1 MHEEDR
7 VARITD
13 TSKAGKLLIL
23 FLDSECDTANAT
35 IATIDNQM
43 FKAVPGFANVSGVRC
58 ALTDAIAIEA
68 DPTDYPHIFLLAKS

>member
-1 MHEEDR
+1 M
-7 VARITD
+7 ARITD

-35 IATIDNQM
+35 IVTVGTQT
-43 FKAVPGFANVSGVRC
+43 FKAVIGFANVSGVRC
-58 ALTDAIAIEA
+58 ALTDAVAVEA

>member
-1 MHEEDR
+1 M
-7 VARITD
+7 ARITD

-23 FLDSECDTANAT
+23 FLDSECDIAN
-35 IATIDNQM
+35 ATIDNQM

-68 DPTDYPHIFLLAKS
+68 DPTDYPHIFFVGKELTIA